1 MIINISSQIN
11 NAVFLYIKSYFKS
24 KVPQK
29 SDEGPVFIGKLEA
42 RS

>member
-1 MIINISSQIN
+1 MIININSQID
-11 NAVFLYIKSYFKS
+11 NAVFVYIKSYFKS
-24 KVPQK
+24 KIPRK